1 MSRRVCGVAYHEDSL
16 EPENEVEQLLC
27 KKKFLMILLAL
38 HIE

>member
-27 KKKFLMILLAL
+27 KKVLDDFISTS
-38 HIE
+38 H